1 MASAASVENL
11 ASALSGLL
19 LTSGGELALVAD
31 PATQATSAAA
41 AVATT
46 GDSTAEAT
54 SEAIAFDELNVQV
67 GLDFNLLAGSSEAAS
82 SLLFVAASSR
92 VSAEAATG
100 DATASA
106 TTNALGLS
114 SGTWQIGRDLR
125 FAGQSL
131 NASGPVPAPIKAD
144 ADLSAKSVTGD
155 ADATSAIE
163 LAGLEGLQP
172 TPGSPLVGRDARVA
186 LLLEGHQ
193 LIASEAISGNASTD
207 ADLDVQGIEDSLLS
221 VGGDLDLSLILDV
234 EHRGLAET
242 QTGNATNT
250 LNLDLQG
257 IEDVPDP
264 LPQHATPPNIPE
276 WEIGGTADLSAIAL
290 VRSLTQAAAGS
301 GDAEATAELD
311 LQAFEDFSLA
321 VGGDLGLR
329 SNLVTLQ
336 SETSAFSVT
345 GNATA
350 EGTADIQGLEG
361 DSGDPISLSSGGDT
375 RLSFDIRGFSVRRN
389 VNGAEA
395 RTTAGDAAAT
405 ANSEGLAGVAKA
417 NVLAGEELGVSA
429 VAQLLTQASASTVSA
444 GDATAEAVLGER
456 LASSPTNAEKLAS
469 LDAVGAIVGT
479 NNTAASGTDLQLLG
493 VLGSIASPSLPNR
506 TIAQAEN
513 VSGAATAIAAMPTAF
528 AVKLA
533 SISAG
538 DDATLLGFNSA
549 VVDAMASTTNGD
561 SQADVFV
568 TRSAGVEVLGAAGQ
582 VPAASPASPALRIGL
597 DGSLVGKASLVAG
610 AQASTVTAS
619 GAAPASVRA
628 SVGAENT
635 SDALTVVGVQL
646 PSGGD
651 SAQVGGNLRLFT
663 SPFTQQGLL
672 ADAVLTQAAQAG
684 AVTGDVEAVLGDTQ
698 ATQIIG
704 LTGDLEVGRDLSSA
718 RLAAL
723 SNHQAIATTVLGQVE
738 ARSDS
743 ETFAFNGSQMVVG
756 GTMALSLTASSSTIV
771 QSSAITEA

>member
-1 MASAASVENL
+1 MASDASVENL
-11 ASALSGLL
+11 ASALSGVL
-19 LTSGGELALVAD
+19 LTAGGEFALVAD
-31 PATQATSAAA
+31 PATQATSTAA

-54 SEAIAFDELNVQV
+54 SEAIAFDELDVQV
-67 GLDFNLLAGSSEAAS
+67 GLDFNVLAGSSETSS
-82 SLLFVAASSR
+82 SLRFVAGSSL

-125 FAGQSL
+125 FAGQLPS
-131 NASGPVPAPIKAD
+131 ASVPVPAPIKAD
-144 ADLSAKSVTGD
+144 ADLSAKSITGD
-155 ADATSAIE
+155 AHATSAME
-163 LAGLEGLQP
+163 LAGLEDLQP
-172 TPGSPLVGRDARVA
+172 KPGSPLIGRDATIK
-186 LLLEGHQ
+186 LLLEGRQ
-193 LIASEAISGNASTD
+193 QIASEAISGNASTE
-207 ADLDVQGIEDSLLS
+207 AGLDVQGIEDSLLS
-221 VGGDLDLSLILDV
+221 VGGNLDLLLILDV
-234 EHRGLAET
+234 DHRGLAET
-242 QTGNATNT
+242 QTGDATNA

-264 LPQHATPPNIPE
+264 ASQHAPPPTIPQ

-301 GDAEATAELD
+301 GDAEATSELD
-311 LQAFEDFSLA
+311 LQVFEDFSLA

-329 SNLVTLQ
+329 SNLVALQ

-417 NVLAGEELGVSA
+417 NLLAGEELGVSVA
-429 VAQLLTQASASTVSA
+429 AQLLTQARASTVSA

-456 LASSPTNAEKLAS
+456 LSPSVQPLAS

-493 VLGSIASPSLPNR
+493 VLGSIASTSLPNL
-506 TIAQAEN
+506 TLAQAEN

-582 VPAASPASPALRIGL
+582 VPAASPAPPALRIGS
-597 DGSLVGKASLVAG
+597 DGSLVGKATLVAG

-619 GAAPASVRA
+619 GATPASVRA

-646 PSGGD
+646 PTGSD
-651 SAQVGGNLRLFT
+651 SAQVGGNLRPFT

-672 ADAVLTQAAQAG
+672 ADAVLTQTAQAG
-684 AVTGDVEAVLGDTQ
+684 AVTGNVEAVLGDTQ

-723 SNHQAIATTVLGQVE
+723 SNHQAIATTVLGQAD

-756 GTMALSLTASSSTIV
+756 GTMTLSLTASSSTIV

>member
-1 MASAASVENL
+1 
-11 ASALSGLL
+11 
-19 LTSGGELALVAD
+19 
-31 PATQATSAAA
+31 
-41 AVATT
+41 
-46 GDSTAEAT
+46 
-54 SEAIAFDELNVQV
+54 
-67 GLDFNLLAGSSEAAS
+67 
-82 SLLFVAASSR
+82 
-92 VSAEAATG
+92 
-100 DATASA
+100 
-106 TTNALGLS
+106 
-114 SGTWQIGRDLR
+114 
-125 FAGQSL
+125 
-131 NASGPVPAPIKAD
+131 
-144 ADLSAKSVTGD
+144 
-155 ADATSAIE
+155 
-163 LAGLEGLQP
+163 
-172 TPGSPLVGRDARVA
+172 
-186 LLLEGHQ
+186 
-193 LIASEAISGNASTD
+193 
-207 ADLDVQGIEDSLLS
+207 
-221 VGGDLDLSLILDV
+221 
-234 EHRGLAET
+234 
-242 QTGNATNT
+242 
-250 LNLDLQG
+250 
-257 IEDVPDP
+257 
-264 LPQHATPPNIPE
+264 
-276 WEIGGTADLSAIAL
+276 
-290 VRSLTQAAAGS
+290 
-301 GDAEATAELD
+301 
-311 LQAFEDFSLA
+311 
-321 VGGDLGLR
+321 
-329 SNLVTLQ
+329 
-336 SETSAFSVT
+336 
-345 GNATA
+345 
-350 EGTADIQGLEG
+350 LEG

-417 NVLAGEELGVSA
+417 NLLAGEELGVSA
-429 VAQLLTQASASTVSA
+429 AAQLLTQARSSTVSA

-456 LASSPTNAEKLAS
+456 LSPSVQPLAS

-493 VLGSIASPSLPNR
+493 VLGSIASTSLPNL
-506 TIAQAEN
+506 TLAQAEN

-568 TRSAGVEVLGAAGQ
+568 TRSAGVEVLGAAGP
-582 VPAASPASPALRIGL
+582 VPAASPAPPALRIGS
-597 DGSLVGKASLVAG
+597 DGSLVGKATLVAG

-619 GAAPASVRA
+619 GATPASVRA

-646 PSGGD
+646 PTGSD
-651 SAQVGGNLRLFT
+651 SAQVGGNLRPFT

-672 ADAVLTQAAQAG
+672 ADAVLTQTAQAG
-684 AVTGDVEAVLGDTQ
+684 AVTGNVEAVLGDTQ

-723 SNHQAIATTVLGQVE
+723 SNHQAIATTVLGQAD

-743 ETFAFNGSQMVVG
+743 ETFAFSGSQMVVG
-756 GTMALSLTASSSTIV
+756 GTMTLSLTASSSTIV